1 MSSEI
6 TVQVP
11 SETVSLAKSTL
22 PEGVAL
28 EAWILTWL
36 KFGLEIS
43 GMSSAR
49 KEALDIGTNIEKA
62 AARKFATI
70 AKSWFD
76 VFEERIEAL
85 ENLTNINDQEAGFGR
100 LFKDLKEYADPN
112 NTNSIIYKYMELL
125 SNVDDENGLFRMAV
139 RAELSKDGG
148 VKEKLG
154 SIQKELNIESGKQQ
168 IRRNTALKGGRFEDT
183 LVSVLNELVGS
194 NDIMFNKTS
203 NTIGVLPKG
212 AGHNKKGDILLR
224 FGKQHILHGNPII
237 VEAKDD
243 ASFFPVNPKNP
254 QKSAEHYLAKAME
267 NRECSVGI
275 WVHNK
280 ATAKHFDR
288 DFSVQGNMLFVVW
301 DADDP
306 STDWL
311 LLAAMYIAIGR
322 IRISSDD
329 LDEEERIAISNLVTN
344 LKDEVDRFGRM
355 GKFID
360 IIKTNAKHLDKEIV
374 VGAKRISEILDD
386 AEELMKNAKGDFE
399 DPDLEFEDSDATA
412 AGEEG
417 VDDDSG
423 P

>member
-1 MSSEI
+1 
-6 TVQVP
+6 
-11 SETVSLAKSTL
+11 
-22 PEGVAL
+22 
-28 EAWILTWL
+28 
-36 KFGLEIS
+36 
-43 GMSSAR
+43 
-49 KEALDIGTNIEKA
+49 
-62 AARKFATI
+62 
-70 AKSWFD
+70 
-76 VFEERIEAL
+76 
-85 ENLTNINDQEAGFGR
+85 

-212 AGHNKKGDILLR
+212 AGHNKKGDILIR